1 MLIPL
6 GNAALEV
13 DNGLLFRSQKARH
26 KRCVTSVELPLYRA
40 DQCYLRTLQAQ
51 QPKTS
56 LTNQLLFTLRHCE
69 LWQPRVNS
77 ARLKMK

>member
-13 DNGLLFRSQKARH
+13 DNGLFFRSQKARH
-26 KRCVTSVELPLYRA
+26 KRCVTFVELPLYRA